1 MYQEKPAMSVRIG
14 VNPIGWSNDD
24 LAELGG
30 ATPLETCLREARA
43 AGYEGIELG
52 HKFPREA
59 TALRATLGKHDL
71 ALVSGWYSTN
81 LLERDVK
88 AELEAIQDHAV
99 LLRALDCDVI
109 ILAETS
115 ISIHGDRSA
124 PLSGAPGIDIPGMR
138 QLADRLTELSLHLVD
153 LGLRTAYHHH
163 VGTVV
168 ETPDQIDALMDTS
181 GASLGLLLDTGHC
194 AFGGGDP
201 VQMARTYAER
211 VTHVHCKDIRQA
223 TAIRAREQDLSFL
236 DAVIDG
242 VFTVP
247 GDGSIDFHA
256 VLSIMVE
263 QGYQGWV
270 VVEAEQDPKKADPA
284 TYAKQG
290 HETLSA
296 ILASLGS

>member
-24 LAELGG
+24 VAELGG
-30 ATPLETCLREARA
+30 ATPHETCLREACA

-52 HKFPREA
+52 RKFPREA
-59 TALRATLGKHDL
+59 MALRKTLGKHDL

-88 AELEAIQDHAV
+88 AELEAIQDHAA

-124 PLSGAPGIDIPGMR
+124 PLSSAPSIDIPGMR
-138 QLADRLTELSLHLVD
+138 QLADRLTELSLHLAD
-153 LGLRTAYHHH
+153 LGLQTAYHHH
-163 VGTVV
+163 VGKVV
-168 ETPDQIDALMDTS
+168 ETPDQIDALMDAS

-194 AFGGGDP
+194 AFGAGDP
-201 VQMARTYAER
+201 VQMARTYADR
-211 VTHVHCKDIRQA
+211 VTHVHCKDVRE
-223 TAIRAREQDLSFL
+223 AIAVRAREQDLSFL

-247 GDGSIDFHA
+247 GDGSIDFRA
-256 VLSIMVE
+256 ILAIMAE
-263 QGYQGWV
+263 HGYQGW
-270 VVEAEQDPKKADPA
+270 VEAEQDPKKADPA
-284 TYAKQG
+284 TYARQG

-296 ILASLGS
+296 ILASLDP

>member
-1 MYQEKPAMSVRIG
+1 MSVRIG

-88 AELEAIQDHAV
+88 AELEAVQDHAT
-99 LLRALDCDVI
+99 LLRALDCEVI

-115 ISIHGDRSA
+115 IAIHGDRSA
-124 PLSGAPGIDIPGMR
+124 PLSSAPGIDIPGMR
-138 QLADRLTELSLHLVD
+138 QLANRLTELSLRLAD

-168 ETPDQIDALMDTS
+168 ETPDQIDALMEAS

-194 AFGGGDP
+194 AFAGGDP
-201 VQMARTYAER
+201 VLMARTYAER

-247 GDGSIDFHA
+247 GDGSIDFQT
-256 VLSIMVE
+256 VLAIMAE
-263 QGYQGWV
+263 HGYRGWV
-270 VVEAEQDPKKADPA
+270 VVEAEQDPDKADPA
-284 TYAKQG
+284 TYARQG